1 MIVTPF
7 NFKLL
12 TLAASSDAICGE
24 EDPQGK
30 DGKPLH
36 VRVGDSRPASRSEGL
51 RPEQR
56 PICQLNQ
63 QGSAKSVIRLSNSAS
78 KNHVTHVIPRAIVST
93 YKATAYCYIH

>member
-30 DGKPLH
+30 NGEPFH
-36 VRVGDSRPASRSEGL
+36 VRVGDSRPAPRSEGL
-51 RPEQR
+51 GPEQC

-63 QGSAKSVIRLSNSAS
+63 QGSECSVI
-78 KNHVTHVIPRAIVST
+78 
-93 YKATAYCYIH
+93 